1 MKGFKDTTKMQ
12 YARGGRVEGY
22 AKGGK
27 TKGAAKISTVMRE
40 FKEGKLHSG
49 SKEGPKVKSRKQAV
63 AIALNE
69 AGKSK
74 PSKKVVRKQEGGAVG
89 RANRTQREEA
99 REEAKLMRE
108 VPARPTRG
116 NLPDYTA
123 EPAEARRARRDAPK
137 PRRAAPTPTPAPAPR
152 RGPAGAGFSAK
163 PMYEINTGPSPSGM
177 DRLRFLED
185 VARAV
190 LPRGAERGL
199 ENMGVL
205 PRTPRRPR

>member
-12 YARGGRVEGY
+12 YACGGRVEGY

-27 TKGAAKISTVMRE
+27 AKGAAKVSTVMRE

-116 NLPDYTA
+116 NLPDYTQ
-123 EPAEARRARRDAPK
+123 EPAEARRARR
-137 PRRAAPTPTPAPAPR
+137 AAPTPAPAPR

-163 PMYEINTGPSPSGM
+163 PMYEAGVSPSPSGM

-190 LPRGAERGL
+190 LPQGAERGL

-205 PRTPRRPR
+205 PRTTRRPR